1 MMKSFYMKNHA
12 IKWDREKNRRKS
24 KKQRAAIK
32 KHDSKEFALGPCE
45 KVHCVFD
52 MFVVRR
58 LVLCIVA
65 YIVPTLRDKMGNGQK
80 SAKNQFALHIRGVRS
95 HNRACCFAYRFF
107 FSVVVWGILHQYNIL
122 SSPYQDREITIIL
135 ITSKTKMKSIN
146 VQMK

>member
-65 YIVPTLRDKMGNGQK
+65 YIVPTLRDKMSNGK
-80 SAKNQFALHIRGVRS
+80 KREKPVCITYSRRS
-95 HNRACCFAYRFF
+95 RSQQSLLFCVQIF
-107 FSVVVWGILHQYNIL
+107 FSVVGWGILHQYNIL

>member
-107 FSVVVWGILHQYNIL
+107 FWSLFEVFYINIIFFHLHI
-122 SSPYQDREITIIL
+122 
-135 ITSKTKMKSIN
+135 KTERS
-146 VQMK
+146 QSY